1 MPQRG
6 SYPVLPCLHYHPQ
19 TAPHPRLNMPPTRSF
34 LHISS
39 LSHPH
44 LLPQVMFEFK
54 CKKPTHMRGSPS
66 NVHAYA

>member
-1 MPQRG
+1 RGPMLPHPHVPCLASLSTPQRG

-19 TAPHPRLNMPPTRSF
+19 TAPYPRLNMPPTRSF

-44 LLPQVMFEFK
+44 LLPQV
-54 CKKPTHMRGSPS
+54 
-66 NVHAYA
+66 